1 MTRPFASTLICTWR
15 IGKGPKPVP
24 VWPPLPSTNSVD
36 ESQTSWPCVRSD
48 ALLIWDHFG
57 MLEAGSLNDLIK
69 VLKCIAR
76 SYTDDLHPSIVFHCI
91 PNKFRL
97 YRQPC
102 AMRCYT
108 ATLTIHGWHGS
119 HASLNQ
125 FILTDRVGS
134 MRRTSSLHR
143 RPHTNS
149 GSRPGVPEAQFGLD
163 GRPISVW
170 IRISFMFF

>member
-1 MTRPFASTLICTWR
+1 MTRPFASTLICTWH

-69 VLKCIAR
+69 VLKCIAK
-76 SYTDDLHPSIVFHCI
+76 SYTDDLHPSIVFQTHSG
-91 PNKFRL
+91 
-97 YRQPC
+97 
-102 AMRCYT
+102 YT
-108 ATLTIHGWHGS
+108 DSLAQWGATLTIHGWHGS

-149 GSRPGVPEAQFGLD
+149 GLRPGVPEAQFGVD

-170 IRISFMFF
+170 TRISFMFL